1 MRAVL
6 VAFSVLALCGTAQAK
21 TIKAHKPVQVAQLG
35 KDVPSFIKRNADA
48 VAGTPVDASTTPITV
63 DATSPKGGDFISTIV
78 TKLNALNDKVVADID
93 VANGMATE
101 IDPDTNRPK
110 DEIAA
115 ACYPAA
121 KKFIVSLKA
130 NVPTGGTPGVVTLF
144 ERKRL
149 LVISIKK
156 GLPTYLTIGCAPLLG
171 DEIKILV
178 GVVGMAGI
186 NLIVP
191 GGGLAALAAK
201 LPILGLGGL

>member
-6 VAFSVLALCGTAQAK
+6 AALFALALCGTAEAK
-21 TIKAHKPVQVAQLG
+21 TSKVHKPVQVAQLG
-35 KDVPSFIKRNADA
+35 KEVPSFIKRNADA
-48 VAGTPVDASTTPITV
+48 NAGVVTTGGDVPITV
-63 DATSPKGGDFISTIV
+63 DATSPKSGDFITTIV
-78 TKLNALNDKVVADID
+78 NKLNEINDKVVADID
-93 VANGMATE
+93 VANEMASE
-101 IDPDTNRPK
+101 VDPETNRAK

-130 NVPTGGTPGVVTLF
+130 KVPAGGTPGVVTLF

-149 LVISIKK
+149 LVLTIKK
-156 GLPTYLTIGCAPLLG
+156 GLPTYLTLGCAPLLG

-191 GGGLAALAAK
+191 GGGLAALATK
-201 LPILGLGGL
+201 LPILGLGL